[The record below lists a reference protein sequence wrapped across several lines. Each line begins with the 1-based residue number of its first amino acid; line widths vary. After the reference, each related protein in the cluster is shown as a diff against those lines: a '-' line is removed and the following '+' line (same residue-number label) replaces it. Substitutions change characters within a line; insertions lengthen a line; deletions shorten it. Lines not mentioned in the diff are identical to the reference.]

1 MEVLP
6 IIRHLLP
13 LLMVLLLIS
22 CLTGNSCYMDDLLIV
37 PHMEGLLMIHH
48 MEDLPL
54 IHHWKTNIHNMED
67 LPMIHHI
74 EDLSMIHH
82 IEGTMMGLVIR
93 PGPEGGR
100 TGRSLRAPDSQG
112 PHLSVQRVVA
122 IFQRATE
129 YPSGSSKV
137 APSASYERYA
147 ATTRLPNRELPSSI
161 SPGANYMSCRSY
173 LDQVPTDRYSNR
185 VTLQLG
191 LSRAGNSNVQQL
203 GITRAGNSNAYDYTE
218 AAEQIHGLED
228 YRRLS
233 GIQVALSN
241 CGFQIVNWS
250 LSLVLVIS
258 GARVKLHEAHPGSS
272 ESIVEIQGI
281 PDQVKAAQSLLQGF
295 IGASSNSRQAPQSS
309 RMAHYF

>member
-22 CLTGNSCYMDDLLIV
+22 CLTRNSCYMDDLLIV
-37 PHMEGLLMIHH
+37 PHMEGLLMIHR

-54 IHHWKTNIHNMED
+54 IHHMED
-67 LPMIHHI
+67 QYPQY
-74 EDLSMIHH
+74 
-82 IEGTMMGLVIR
+82 GR
-93 PGPEGGR
+93 PANDPPYR
-100 TGRSLRAPDSQG
+100 RPYFSKR
-112 PHLSVQRVVA
+112 
-122 IFQRATE
+122 E

-161 SPGANYMSCRSY
+161 SPGADYMSCRSY

-218 AAEQIHGLED
+218 AAEQIHGRED

>member
-1 MEVLP
+1 
-6 IIRHLLP
+6 
-13 LLMVLLLIS
+13 
-22 CLTGNSCYMDDLLIV
+22 
-37 PHMEGLLMIHH
+37 
-48 MEDLPL
+48 
-54 IHHWKTNIHNMED
+54 
-67 LPMIHHI
+67 
-74 EDLSMIHH
+74 
-82 IEGTMMGLVIR
+82 MMGLVIR

-100 TGRSLRAPDSQG
+100 MGQSLRAPRFPG
-112 PHLSVQRVVA
+112 PPPICATSSSDLPARNVRRCFSVISPACNRE
-122 IFQRATE
+122 IAT
-129 YPSGSSKV
+129 
-137 APSASYERYA
+137 
-147 ATTRLPNRELPSSI
+147 TTRLPNRELPSSI
-161 SPGANYMSCRSY
+161 SPGADYMSCRSY

-218 AAEQIHGLED
+218 AAELIHGRED